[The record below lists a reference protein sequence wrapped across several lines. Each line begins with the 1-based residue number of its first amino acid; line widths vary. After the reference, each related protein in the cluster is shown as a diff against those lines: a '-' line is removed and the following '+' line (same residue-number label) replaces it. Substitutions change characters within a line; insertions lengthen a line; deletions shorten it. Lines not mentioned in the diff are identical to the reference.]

1 MDNTECN
8 CVCVCLCVRV
18 CVWREG
24 GMCMCEAVCKG
35 WGVGKCGI
43 IEKVHVR

>member
-8 CVCVCLCVRV
+8 CLCV
-18 CVWREG
+18 WGG

-35 WGVGKCGI
+35 WGVGKCGMAV
-43 IEKVHVR
+43 KVDKCIAM